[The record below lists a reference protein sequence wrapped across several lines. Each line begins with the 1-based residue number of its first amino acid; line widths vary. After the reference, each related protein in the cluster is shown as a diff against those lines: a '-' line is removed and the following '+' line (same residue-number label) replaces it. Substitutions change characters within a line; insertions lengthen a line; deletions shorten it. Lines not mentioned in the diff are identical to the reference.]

1 MGVAMKRI
9 KRSIKRLPTAIRG
22 RRTRLLVITGILF
35 TGLAIATFVTPYK
48 APAVDTYFYSET
60 ETTPRAIYTKATVLT
75 VSNDS
80 MTVRILEG
88 DRAGNEAT
96 LAWKSDSHRSTT
108 IHQGSTVVVG
118 EFGKDNDTLAFIDN
132 FRIPSLI
139 ILTTSFIIIVIAV
152 GGRRGAASLIGLG
165 LSVLILGWFVVPFIL
180 AGHDAFWV
188 CVAGSYMIALSSI
201 LIAHG
206 FKRRTLISIICIV
219 IVLAIVCL
227 LSYLVILFTN
237 LSGMSDEVSFYLS
250 QGLGGIDM
258 RGIVAG
264 GIIIATLGVLDDIIT
279 AQVAVIDE
287 LKKAKPV
294 MTMKELYAS
303 GSSVGGEH
311 IASLVNTLAL
321 AYAGASLPLVLQLVH
336 NSTGSSMLLFNGEY
350 IATEIVRTLVASA
363 GLVLA
368 VPVSTLIAAYM
379 YDRLIK

>member
-9 KRSIKRLPTAIRG
+9 KRSIKRLRTAIRG

-48 APAVDTYFYSET
+48 APAADTYFYSET